1 MELTEIYL
9 QILFL
14 KIGLVRCFHAAF
26 FWETVTN
33 PPSARYHAWFSVT
46 LCGSV
51 SLQAPG
57 SRLPASPLPCSG
69 IEFLWG
75 MPLPLY
81 SCFDHVIKKHF
92 PKPFLTIQL
101 TNVYVWEQFYL
112 VLSFAGG
119 EMVIRDLRPHFHW
132 SHDLYSCILVLLY
145 CSFITLPILTQR
157 EPLGLHF
164 SLFLSRVPY
173 VCADNSEVGY
183 SAWPDL
189 AWLDLIERDR
199 C

>member
-81 SCFDHVIKKHF
+81 SCFDHVIKKTFSEAF
-92 PKPFLTIQL
+92 PYYSTHECLRMGTVLSCSFVRRRRNGNTWSSTSLPLVARF
-101 TNVYVWEQFYL
+101 VFMYSCSL
-112 VLSFAGG
+112 VLFFY
-119 EMVIRDLRPHFHW
+119 HT
-132 SHDLYSCILVLLY
+132 SHLNPTWATGSPFFLVPIT
-145 CSFITLPILTQR
+145 CS
-157 EPLGLHF
+157 
-164 SLFLSRVPY
+164 
-173 VCADNSEVGY
+173 VCLC
-183 SAWPDL
+183 W
-189 AWLDLIERDR
+189 
-199 C
+199 